1 MSFPNFTDNYFFLKR
16 KHFKRF
22 DNKKRF
28 FQRACVCV
36 RAQILQVLGRQ
47 MNINECC
54 CQLMSLAI
62 EGEKTREAER
72 KTMRG
77 EIRAFGSPRQ
87 KEREERRA
95 RGEASGNSISIH
107 MACSSG
113 ED

>member
-1 MSFPNFTDNYFFLKR
+1 
-16 KHFKRF
+16 
-22 DNKKRF
+22 
-28 FQRACVCV
+28 
-36 RAQILQVLGRQ
+36 